1 MLSSLRTPIAERP
14 PHCLYNYSWVRGCWS
29 LLARLSQSPGYSICC
44 WELGPLPPVS
54 EQTAALSYTC
64 TSAASPGEA
73 GILGGDTIEP
83 PDSVSFKILTAASR
97 CGIKILFHRI
107 KNQEPMPG
115 TYFRI
120 WYSMIWFSDVCRHIR
135 ELHTRFL
142 SRRLEN
148 QIGFSC
154 FSPVGR
160 SLKEK
165 SRTGS
170 GRDTAKFSEVL
181 AHN

>member
-1 MLSSLRTPIAERP
+1 LSINRKLNSTTLDSKTSHTSCLFIFEGVVCVILPLLWMLSSLRTPIAERP

-73 GILGGDTIEP
+73 GILGRDTIEP

-107 KNQEPMPG
+107 K
-115 TYFRI
+115 
-120 WYSMIWFSDVCRHIR
+120 IR
-135 ELHTRFL
+135 
-142 SRRLEN
+142 S
-148 QIGFSC
+148 QC
-154 FSPVGR
+154 
-160 SLKEK
+160 
-165 SRTGS
+165 
-170 GRDTAKFSEVL
+170 L
-181 AHN
+181 AHISGFGIL